1 MAKKQAPKPP
11 AGDGGEK
18 AGGKGKL
25 KLIILIVVI
34 LLLAVGGSVGATLFF
49 LGKDKGAEEEK
60 PAEEA
65 SSESAA
71 PVKLPALYEAI
82 APAFIANYKFQGRQ
96 RYMQVSVALMARN
109 QAELDALKV
118 HMPLIR
124 NRLVM
129 LFSGQD
135 FGALMT
141 PVGKEMLRSQAT
153 AVVQELAQKETGKTV
168 VEQVLFTNI
177 VLQ

>member
-1 MAKKQAPKPP
+1 MAKKQAPTPP
-11 AGDGGEK
+11 AAEGGEK
-18 AGGKGKL
+18 TGGKGKL

-34 LLLAVGGSVGATLFF
+34 LLLAIGGSVGATLFF
-49 LGKDKGAEEEK
+49 LGKGKSAEPEQAAEE
-60 PAEEA
+60 
-65 SSESAA
+65 SGESAPA
-71 PVKLPALYEAI
+71 VKQPAIYEPI
-82 APAFIANYKFQGRQ
+82 APAFIANYNYQGRQ
-96 RYMQVSVALMARN
+96 RYMQVSVALMARD

-118 HMPLIR
+118 HMPLVR

-141 PVGKEMLRSQAT
+141 PVGKELLRSQAT
-153 AVVQELAQKETGKTV
+153 TVVQELAQKETGKTV